1 MTLHMC
7 LRMCCMIRSSPG
19 GGGRLGGEQ
28 GIGIAAAVKLV
39 NKMLVKLSKMLVKLR
54 QMLVKASYW
63 Q

>member
-1 MTLHMC
+1 
-7 LRMCCMIRSSPG
+7 MCCMIRSSPG

>member
-7 LRMCCMIRSSPG
+7 LRMCCMIRSSP